1 MIDGKA
7 IRKQPTRWQ
16 KLKSRIAEFASAYQN
31 LPKAFALVWASSKWM
46 TLLMVVLTLAFA
58 FMPASQ
64 AWVGKL
70 IVDQVVALMNAG
82 TDPMVGLQL
91 MLPLL
96 GLEFGLIAISA
107 VGGQARSLVESVI
120 NAKLN
125 LHINEKIIRKAL
137 SLDLTY
143 FEDSEFYDKLQN
155 ARREADRRA
164 LGIVMGSFTLV
175 QSLITLTSFGVL
187 LVRFSPWLALVLF
200 VAVLPSFM
208 AQEHFARQNFR
219 LSSRRAPERRQMN
232 YFEQLLT
239 VDSYVKEIKLF
250 GVGHPLLQRYS
261 ELFWKFFREDM
272 ALSTKRSVTSVS
284 LSLLSS
290 SAYYFAYGWIIL
302 RTIGQ
307 TITLGDMTLYLG
319 VFRQSQ
325 GTVSSLFRG
334 VADLYEN
341 SLFMSN
347 LFTFLD
353 LEPQMALT
361 PNAKVLPAK
370 LQQGVE
376 FRNVSFRYPGRED
389 YALQNVNLVI
399 RPGEKLALVGANGAG
414 KTTLIKLLTRLYD
427 PTEGQILVDGIDLH
441 DTSVEAWQQ
450 KIGVIFQDF
459 VRYQMTVGE
468 NIGLGQ
474 VDAMNDHAR
483 IAIAAD
489 KGGAAPL
496 VAELPDGYDTMLGKW
511 FKKGHEL
518 SGGEWQKI
526 AISRAFMR
534 DAEILVLDEPTA
546 ALDAQQEYQ
555 IFQRFRELTADKMAV
570 LISHRFSTVRMAD
583 RIAVISDGTIAELG
597 SHEELMGISGGLYQH
612 LFNIQAQGY
621 R

>member
-1 MIDGKA
+1 MIEGKS

-16 KLKSRIAEFASAYQN
+16 KVKRRITDFASAYQN

-58 FMPASQ
+58 FLPATQ

-82 TDPMVGLQL
+82 TDPMAGLQQ

-96 GLEFGLIAISA
+96 GLEFGLLAVSA
-107 VGGQARSLVESVI
+107 VGGQAKSLVESVI

-137 SLDLTY
+137 QLDLHY

-164 LGIVMGSFTLV
+164 LSIVMGSFNLI
-175 QSLITLTSFGVL
+175 QSLITLTSFAVL
-187 LVRFSPWLALVLF
+187 LIRFSPWLTLVLF
-200 VAVLPSFM
+200 VAVLPSFVS
-208 AQEHFARQNFR
+208 QEYFARQNFR
-219 LSSRRAPERRQMN
+219 LLSRRAPERRQMG
-232 YFEQLLT
+232 YYEQLLT

-250 GVGHPLLQRYS
+250 GVGHPLLKRYS
-261 ELFWKFFREDM
+261 EMFWKFFREDM
-272 ALSTKRSVTSVS
+272 ALSTKRSAASVG
-284 LSLLSS
+284 LTLLSS
-290 SAYYFAYGWIIL
+290 LTYYFAYGWIIL
-302 RTIGQ
+302 RAIGQ

-353 LEPQMALT
+353 LEPQMA
-361 PNAKVLPAK
+361 PVQNGKVLPAT
-370 LQQGVE
+370 LYQGVE
-376 FRNVSFRYPGRED
+376 FRNVSFRYPGRDE
-389 YALQNVNLVI
+389 YALRNVNLTI
-399 RPGEKLALVGANGAG
+399 RPGEKIALVGANGAG

-427 PTEGQILVDGIDLH
+427 PTEGQILVDGVDVR
-441 DTSVEAWQQ
+441 DYNVAAWQE

-474 VDAMNDHAR
+474 VEAMDDHAR
-483 IAIAAD
+483 IMTAAD
-489 KGGAAPL
+489 KGGATPL
-496 VAELPDGYDTMLGKW
+496 VATLPQGYDTMLGKW
-511 FKKGHEL
+511 FQKGHEL

-597 SHEELMGISGGLYQH
+597 SHEELMAIPGGLYQH
-612 LFNIQAQGY
+612 LFNIQAMGY

>member
-1 MIDGKA
+1 
-7 IRKQPTRWQ
+7 
-16 KLKSRIAEFASAYQN
+16 
-31 LPKAFALVWASSKWM
+31 
-46 TLLMVVLTLAFA
+46 
-58 FMPASQ
+58 
-64 AWVGKL
+64 VGKL
-70 IVDQVVALMNAG
+70 IVDQVVALMNAE

-96 GLEFGLIAISA
+96 GLEFGLIAVSA

-137 SLDLTY
+137 ALDLTY

-164 LGIVMGSFTLV
+164 LGIVMGSFTIV
-175 QSLITLTSFGVL
+175 QSLITLTSFAVL
-187 LVRFSPWLALVLF
+187 LFRFSPWLALVLF
-200 VAVLPSFM
+200 VAVLPSFV
-208 AQEHFARQNFR
+208 AQEHFARMNFR
-219 LSSRRAPERRQMN
+219 MSSRRAPERRQMN

-261 ELFWKFFREDM
+261 EMFWKFFREDM
-272 ALSTKRSVTSVS
+272 ALSTKRSVASVS

-302 RTIGQ
+302 RTIGRA
-307 TITLGDMTLYLG
+307 ITLGDMTLYLG

-353 LEPQMALT
+353 LEPQMALS

-389 YALQNVNLVI
+389 YALQNVNLII

-427 PTEGQILVDGIDLH
+427 PTEGQILVDGIDLR
-441 DTSVEAWQQ
+441 DTGVEAWQA

-474 VDAMNDHAR
+474 VDAMNDRAR
-483 IAIAAD
+483 VAIAAD

-597 SHEELMGISGGLYQH
+597 SHEDLMGIPNGLYQH
-612 LFNIQAQGY
+612 LFNIQAMGY

>member
-1 MIDGKA
+1 MIEGKS

-16 KLKSRIAEFASAYQN
+16 KLKRRIAEFASAYKN
-31 LPKAFALVWASSKWM
+31 LPKAFALVWASSRWM
-46 TLLMVVLTLAFA
+46 TLVMVVLTLAFA
-58 FMPASQ
+58 FLPATQ

-70 IVDQVVALMNAG
+70 IVDQVVTLMNSG
-82 TDPMVGLQL
+82 TDPMAGLRL

-96 GLEFGLIAISA
+96 GLEFGLIAVSA

-120 NAKLN
+120 NARLN
-125 LHINEKIIRKAL
+125 LHVNEKIIQKAL
-137 SLDLTY
+137 ALDLSY

-164 LGIVMGSFTLV
+164 LGIVLGSFNIV
-175 QSLITLTSFGVL
+175 QSLITLTSFAVL
-187 LVRFSPWLALVLF
+187 LIRFSPWLTLVLF
-200 VAVLPSFM
+200 IAVLPGFL

-219 LSSRRAPERRQMN
+219 LLSRRAPERRQMG

-250 GVGHPLLQRYS
+250 GVGHPLLQRYR
-261 ELFWKFFREDM
+261 ELFGKFFREDM
-272 ALSTKRSVTSVS
+272 ALSTKRSATSVG
-284 LSLLSS
+284 LTLLSS
-290 SAYYFAYGWIIL
+290 LTYYFAYGWIIL

-325 GTVSSLFRG
+325 STVSSLFRG

-353 LEPQMALT
+353 LEPQMVPL
-361 PNAKVLPAK
+361 PNGKQLPAT

-376 FRNVSFRYPGRED
+376 FRNVSFRYPGRDE
-389 YALQNVNLVI
+389 YALRNVNLTI
-399 RPGEKLALVGANGAG
+399 RAGEKIALVGANGAG

-427 PTEGQILVDGIDLH
+427 PTEGQILVDGVDLREY
-441 DTSVEAWQQ
+441 SVEAWQK

-474 VDAMNDHAR
+474 VEAMNDRAR
-483 IAIAAD
+483 IMVAAD

-496 VAELPDGYDTMLGKW
+496 VAELPQGYDTMLGKW
-511 FKKGHEL
+511 FQKGHEL

-583 RIAVISDGTIAELG
+583 RIAVISDGTISELG
-597 SHEELMGISGGLYQH
+597 SHEELMAISGGLYQH
-612 LFNIQAQGY
+612 LFNIQAMGY

>member
-1 MIDGKA
+1 LIEGKV

-16 KLKSRIAEFASAYQN
+16 KFQSRMAEFASAYQN

-82 TDPMVGLQL
+82 ADPMAGFQL

-96 GLEFGLIAISA
+96 ALEFGLIAISA

-125 LHINEKIIRKAL
+125 LHINEKIIHKAL
-137 SLDLTY
+137 ELDLTY

-164 LGIVMGSFTLV
+164 LGIVMGSFNLI
-175 QSLITLTSFGVL
+175 QSLITLISFAVL
-187 LVRFSPWLALVLF
+187 LVRFSPWLTLVLF
-200 VAVLPSFM
+200 VAVLPSFL
-208 AQEHFARQNFR
+208 AQEHFARANFK
-219 LSSRRAPERRQMN
+219 LLSRRAPKRRQMG

-250 GVGHPLLQRYS
+250 GVGHPLLQRYQ
-261 ELFWKFFREDM
+261 ELFQKFFREDM
-272 ALSTKRSVTSVS
+272 AMSTKRSATSVA

-290 SAYYFAYGWIIL
+290 LSYYFAYGWIIL

-347 LFTFLD
+347 LFTFLN
-353 LEPQMALT
+353 LEPQMA
-361 PNAKVLPAK
+361 PAADMKALPAR
-370 LQQGVE
+370 LQGGVE
-376 FRNVSFRYPGRED
+376 FRNVSFRYPGREE
-389 YALQNVNLVI
+389 YALRNVNLTI
-399 RPGEKLALVGANGAG
+399 RPGEKIALVGANGAG
-414 KTTLIKLLTRLYD
+414 KTTMIKLLTRLYD
-427 PTEGQILVDGIDLH
+427 PTEGQILVDGIDLREV
-441 DTSVEAWQQ
+441 SVATWQE

-474 VDAMNDHAR
+474 VSAMRDRER
-483 IAIAAD
+483 IAVAAE
-489 KGGAAPL
+489 KGGAAPV
-496 VAELPDGYDTMLGKW
+496 VAELPQGYDTMLGKW
-511 FKKGHEL
+511 FQKGHEL
-518 SGGEWQKI
+518 SGGEWQKV

-583 RIAVISDGTIAELG
+583 RIAVISDGTIAEWG
-597 SHEELMGISGGLYQH
+597 SHEELMGIPKGLYQH

>member
-7 IRKQPTRWQ
+7 IRKPTTRWQ
-16 KLKSRIAEFASAYQN
+16 KLKNRITEFASAYQN
-31 LPKAFALVWASSKWM
+31 LPRAFALVWASSKWM
-46 TLLMVVLTLAFA
+46 TLLMVALTLAFA
-58 FMPASQ
+58 FLPASQ

-82 TDPMVGLQL
+82 TDPMAGLQL

-125 LHINEKIIRKAL
+125 LYINDKIIRKAL
-137 SLDLTY
+137 ELDLNY

-164 LGIVMGSFTLV
+164 LGIVMGSFSII
-175 QSLITLTSFGVL
+175 QSLITLTSFAVL
-187 LVRFSPWLALVLF
+187 LIRFSPWLTLVLF
-200 VAVLPSFM
+200 VAVLPSFL

-250 GVGHPLLQRYS
+250 GVGHPLLQRYT

-272 ALSTKRSVTSVS
+272 ALSTKRSISSVG

-290 SAYYFAYGWIIL
+290 LAYYFAYGWIIL

-325 GTVSSLFRG
+325 GTVSSLFSG
-334 VADLYEN
+334 VANLYEN

-353 LEPQMALT
+353 LEPQMAPS
-361 PNAKVLPAK
+361 PNAKPLPAK
-370 LQQGVE
+370 LVQGVE
-376 FRNVSFRYPGRED
+376 FRNVSFRYPGREE
-389 YALQNVNLVI
+389 YALRNVNLTI
-399 RPGEKLALVGANGAG
+399 RPGEKIALVGANGAG

-427 PTEGQILVDGIDLH
+427 PTDGQILVDGVDLR
-441 DTSVEAWQQ
+441 DVSVATWQA

-474 VDAMNDHAR
+474 VDAMHDRAR
-483 IAIAAD
+483 IMTAAD

-496 VAELPDGYDTMLGKW
+496 VAELPQGYDTMLGKW
-511 FKKGHEL
+511 FQKGHEL
-518 SGGEWQKI
+518 SGGEWQKV

-597 SHEELMGISGGLYQH
+597 SHEALMQLPNGIYQH

>member
-1 MIDGKA
+1 MIEGKV

-16 KLKSRIAEFASAYQN
+16 KFKSRMAEFASAYQN

-70 IVDQVVALMNAG
+70 IVDQVVALMNADA
-82 TDPMVGLQL
+82 DPMAGFQL

-96 GLEFGLIAISA
+96 ALEFGLIAISA

-137 SLDLTY
+137 ELDLTY

-164 LGIVMGSFTLV
+164 LGIVMGSFSLI
-175 QSLITLTSFGVL
+175 QSLITLTSFAVL
-187 LVRFSPWLALVLF
+187 LVRFSPWLTLVLF
-200 VAVLPSFM
+200 VAVLPSFL
-208 AQEHFARQNFR
+208 AQEHFARANFR
-219 LSSRRAPERRQMN
+219 LLSRRAPERRQMG

-250 GVGHPLLQRYS
+250 GVGHPLLQRYQ
-261 ELFWKFFREDM
+261 ELFQKFFREDM
-272 ALSTKRSVTSVS
+272 AMSTKRSATSVA

-290 SAYYFAYGWIIL
+290 LSYYFAYGWIIL

-347 LFTFLD
+347 LFTFLK
-353 LEPQMALT
+353 LEPQMA
-361 PNAKVLPAK
+361 PAADMKALPAR
-370 LQQGVE
+370 LQGGVE
-376 FRNVSFRYPGRED
+376 FRNVSFRYPGREE
-389 YALQNVNLVI
+389 YALRNVNLTI
-399 RPGEKLALVGANGAG
+399 RPGEKIALVGANGAG

-427 PTEGQILVDGIDLH
+427 PTEGQILVDGIDLREV
-441 DTSVEAWQQ
+441 SVATWQE

-474 VDAMNDHAR
+474 VSAMRDRER
-483 IAIAAD
+483 IAVAAE
-489 KGGAAPL
+489 KGGAAPV
-496 VAELPDGYDTMLGKW
+496 VAGLPQGYDTMLGKW
-511 FKKGHEL
+511 FQKGHEL
-518 SGGEWQKI
+518 SGGEWQKV

-583 RIAVISDGTIAELG
+583 RIAVISDGTIAEWG
-597 SHEELMGISGGLYQH
+597 SHEELMGIPNGLYQH